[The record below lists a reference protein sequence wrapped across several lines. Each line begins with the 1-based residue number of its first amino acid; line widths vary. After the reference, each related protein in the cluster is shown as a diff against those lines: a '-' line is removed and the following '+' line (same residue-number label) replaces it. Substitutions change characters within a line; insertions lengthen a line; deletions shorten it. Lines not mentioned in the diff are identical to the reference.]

1 MNDLLSTLNKTILS
15 RIPDKHD
22 NELIRKVILLNGI
35 TTVGIIFLIIL
46 GVIAFIQ
53 NSYTLGA
60 LDFLSALLLI
70 AVLVFMYRTL
80 NFIASCYIGVTLMY
94 LFYLYLFI
102 SGGVNSTAFMWLFT
116 FPLFSLFLLGAKAGT
131 IATTLLFIPSVLFLI
146 FDLYSAH
153 IQVYTLD
160 FALRFIPSY
169 LTVFLFSF
177 MYEKTRENAQ
187 RKLKKVNEDQERI
200 IEDRTA
206 QLKQEIEI
214 KEEFSKKLR
223 QSQQMR
229 AIGLMAGGV
238 AHDLNNIL
246 SGIVS
251 YPEILL
257 TKMPPDSEFR
267 EPLEA
272 IRDSGKRSAAVVA
285 DLLTVARGIRS
296 KKEIY
301 NVNDIITDYMHSPEF
316 RIMESRYP
324 HITFIKRLDP
334 KLLNIKCS
342 PVHIRKSIMNIIV
355 NASEAINEIGIV
367 TISTRNMDIDISL
380 AQQNNL
386 EIGTYVVFTVE
397 DTGGGI
403 SDSDKEH
410 IFEPFYSKK
419 IMGRSGTGLGLAVA
433 WNTVKDHNGGISVES
448 SDKGTVFSLYF
459 PSTSEEI
466 PVSNNPL
473 HTKNFL
479 GNGENILIVDDE
491 PMQLDIASQIVTSL
505 GYTAQ
510 CVSSGEEAIDYLNKH
525 SVQLVLLDMIMD
537 PGMSGRETY
546 EEIIKIH
553 PGQAAIIAS
562 GFSRNKDVEDA
573 MQLGVKTFI
582 NKPYSI
588 VELGRTI
595 QEILLNE

>member
-1 MNDLLSTLNKTILS
+1 MNGLTSALNKTILS

-46 GVIAFIQ
+46 GVIAFLQ
-53 NSYTLGA
+53 ESYTLGL
-60 LDFLSALLLI
+60 LDFLSALLLLAI
-70 AVLVFMYRTL
+70 LVFMYCTL
-80 NFIASCYIGVTLMY
+80 NFIASCYIGVTFMY
-94 LFYLYLFI
+94 IFYLYLFI
-102 SGGVNSTAFMWLFT
+102 SGGVHSTAFMWLYT

-131 IATTLLFIPSVLFLI
+131 MATTFLFIPSVLFLVY
-146 FDLYSAH
+146 DLYSVH
-153 IQVYTLD
+153 VQVYTLD
-160 FALRFIPSY
+160 FTLRFIPSF
-169 LTVFLFSF
+169 LTVFLFSY

-187 RKLKKVNEDQERI
+187 RKLKKANEDQERI
-200 IEDRTA
+200 IDERTA
-206 QLKQEIEI
+206 QLKQEIVL

-251 YPEILL
+251 YPELILKQL
-257 TKMPPDSEFR
+257 PSDSKYR
-267 EPLEA
+267 ETLEA

-285 DLLTVARGIRS
+285 DLLTVARGVSS
-296 KKEIY
+296 KKEI
-301 NVNDIITDYMHSPEF
+301 NSVNIIITDYLLSPEF
-316 RIMESRYP
+316 KKMESHYP
-324 HITFIKRLDP
+324 NVTFIKRLDP
-334 KLLNIKCS
+334 KILNIKCS

-355 NASEAINEIGIV
+355 NAAEAINETGTV
-367 TISTRNMDIDISL
+367 MISTRNVDIDTSF
-380 AQQNNL
+380 AQDNDI
-386 EIGTYVVFTVE
+386 EVGTYVVISVE
-397 DTGGGI
+397 DTGEGI

-433 WNTVKDHNGGISVES
+433 WNTVKDHNGNISVES

-466 PVSNNPL
+466 PVSSNHI
-473 HTKNFL
+473 HTENFM
-479 GNGENILIVDDE
+479 GNGEKILVVDDE
-491 PMQLDIASQIVTSL
+491 PLQLDIASQIITSL
-505 GYTAQ
+505 GYTAV
-510 CVSSGEEAIDYLNKH
+510 CVSSGEDAIDYLTSH

-537 PGMSGRETY
+537 PGMNGRETY
-546 EEIIKIH
+546 AEIIKIH
-553 PGQAAIIAS
+553 PDQAAIIAS
-562 GFSRNKDVEDA
+562 GFSKDKDVMKA
-573 MQLGVKTFI
+573 LKLGVKDFI

-588 VELGRTI
+588 AELGKTI
-595 QEILLNE
+595 QESLRKE